1 MKKVTTY
8 NIILFLLI
16 GFNVSLH
23 ASEPTFKK
31 EFTREVHETFDVSP
45 GVNLE
50 IQNKYGD
57 INIAT
62 WNKNQIQIDVLIKV
76 KSSNS
81 EKAQK
86 FLNEIE
92 IDFNSSS
99 SKVSATTIYPDNNK
113 SWWSGWFGNG
123 KNLDYEVHYTVNA
136 PEDMSTSL
144 VNKYG
149 NITQASIAG
158 DSDVTNK
165 YGDIFYKNVSGDL
178 DLTLGYGKAT
188 IGEVGD
194 SKMQI
199 KYSKIKM
206 VKANDLQIS
215 TKYSDIKI
223 KTCGNMTSRTKY
235 DDYKIETVGTLKN
248 DGKYDEFILG
258 TVGEFNIDTKY
269 TDVKINMLNH
279 KGIFDTAYG
288 GVNVNSTG
296 NQLEKL
302 SINSKYTGYDFNI
315 SGDFH
320 INYEGSH
327 SNLHI
332 SKPYEKYSS
341 HKDGSDLR
349 IKAYRG
355 SKEGGVRISAYM
367 RYGGLDIK

>member
-1 MKKVTTY
+1 MTY
-8 NIILFLLI
+8 KIILFLLI

-23 ASEPTFKK
+23 ASEPTFKE
-31 EFTREVHETFDVSP
+31 EFTREVNKTFDVSP
-45 GVNLE
+45 GVTLE

-86 FLNEIE
+86 FMNEIE

-99 SKVSATTIYPDNNK
+99 SKVSATTKYPDNNK

-136 PEDMSTSL
+136 PEDMSTAL

-149 NITQASIAG
+149 NITQASIDG

-165 YGDIFYKNVSGDL
+165 YGDIFYKNVSGEL
-178 DLTLGYGKAT
+178 DLNLGYGKAT

-199 KYSKIKM
+199 KYSEIKM
-206 VKANDLQIS
+206 VEVKDLEIS
-215 TKYSDIKI
+215 SKYSEFKI
-223 KTCGNMTSRTKY
+223 KHCSSMTSRTKY
-235 DDYKIETVGTLKN
+235 DDYKIETIGSLKN

-258 TVGEFNIDTKY
+258 TVGEINIDTKY

-279 KGIFDTAYG
+279 MGVFDTGYG
-288 GVNVNSTG
+288 GVDVNSTG
-296 NQLEKL
+296 SDLEKL
-302 SINSKYTGYDFNI
+302 AINSKYTAYNFGVT
-315 SGDFH
+315 GDFH
-320 INYEGSH
+320 INFEGSH
-327 SNLHI
+327 ADLKI

-341 HKDGSDLR
+341 NKDGSDLNV
-349 IKAYRG
+349 KAYRG
-355 SKEGGVRISAYM
+355 SKEGGAKISAYM
-367 RYGGLDIK
+367 RYGGLKIN